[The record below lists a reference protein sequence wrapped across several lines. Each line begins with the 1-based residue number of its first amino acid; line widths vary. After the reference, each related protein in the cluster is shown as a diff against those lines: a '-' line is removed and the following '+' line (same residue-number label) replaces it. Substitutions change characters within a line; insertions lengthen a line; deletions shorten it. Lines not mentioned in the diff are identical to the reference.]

1 MSDRPSWIGKSLGG
15 RYRIDELLGQGGM
28 SAVYKAFDPNLKR
41 VVAIKIIHS
50 HLADDARF
58 ITRFEEEAK
67 AVAMLRHPNIVQVY
81 DFSHEGDVYYMV
93 QEFIAG
99 ETLQQRLKRLRESG
113 RTLGLAEAV
122 QYANQVAQ
130 AAGYAHQRGMVHRDI
145 KPANIMIDV
154 HDQAVLMDFGIV
166 KIAGGEQH
174 TATGAV
180 VGTALYLPPELIR
193 GEVPDPRSDIYSLG
207 VTLFES
213 LSGRPPFE
221 ADSAMTLL
229 MMHLNDPVPD
239 LRTLRPEAE
248 PALGRVIEKAMAK
261 GREQRYQTMEEFAT
275 ALKATLD
282 SSATVVELPAAGAV
296 ISEAP
301 ADSTTQPGLGAVE
314 KNQSTA
320 AIVPPAGESAGATQ
334 VAKPQSTPP
343 PPRKSVPL
351 AAWIAGGL
359 VVIALVALGI
369 FLVTRGQA
377 APDLPA
383 VVPTETGALAEATGA
398 PEPTL
403 AATDTPQPTATA
415 TLAPTHT
422 PEPTPTLG
430 LPPTATFPAG
440 VPFVFFK
447 SIALDDAGFYLVDYD
462 TLEYVEELPGT
473 HVHFFFDTVPPED
486 AGRPADGPWYVWGG
500 PRPFNRFRQVDRP
513 DEATQMCALVANPN
527 HGVQL
532 ESGNCMI
539 LPDVNAVTVLTD
551 TACLAGPSPEY
562 PVAAELAIAEV
573 ALVLGLSPDETY
585 WNVLNPLDNKSNCWL
600 PHDLTFFQGDLS
612 SLPLVEPPSL
622 EEAANPEGLFAEIQ
636 DISLDS
642 EGRYVVAYQ
651 TTGFT
656 EQLPGTHLH
665 FYFDN
670 VSSDDVGI
678 DGSGERRM
686 YGGPSPFTGFT
697 QAERPADA
705 SRMCVA
711 VANPDHSIIP
721 NSGNCFSLP

>member
-1 MSDRPSWIGKSLGG
+1 MSDRPSWIGKTLGG

-67 AVAMLRHPNIVQVY
+67 AVAQLRHPNIVQVY
-81 DFSHEGDVYYMV
+81 DFSHDGDVYYMV

-122 QYANQVAQ
+122 QYASQVAQ

-207 VTLFES
+207 VTLFET
-213 LSGRPPFE
+213 LSGKPPFE

-239 LRTLRPEAE
+239 LRTLRPDAQ

-261 GREQRYQTMEEFAT
+261 GREQRYQSMDEFAS

-282 SSATVVELPAAGAV
+282 SSATFVELPAAGV
-296 ISEAP
+296 VVSEGTQEA
-301 ADSTTQPGLGAVE
+301 ATQPGISAAN
-314 KNQSTA
+314 KNQMPVPVDFVTHETA
-320 AIVPPAGESAGATQ
+320 GVSQ
-334 VAKPQSTPP
+334 VSTPQTGMETSK
-343 PPRKSVPL
+343 RKVPL
-351 AAWIAGGL
+351 VAWIAGGL
-359 VVIALVALGI
+359 VLIALVALGI
-369 FLVTRGQA
+369 FLLSRGPA

-383 VVPTETGALAEATGA
+383 AQPTATGA
-398 PEPTL
+398 QAQTTGTPEATL

-415 TLAPTHT
+415 TLAPTNT

-430 LPPTATFPAG
+430 LPPTPTFPAG

-447 SIALDDAGFYLVDYD
+447 SIALDDAGFYIVDYD

-532 ESGNCMI
+532 ESGNCII
-539 LPDVNAVTVLTD
+539 LPDVNAVTVLAD

-562 PVAAELAIAEV
+562 PVAAELAISEV
-573 ALVLGLSPDETY
+573 ALVLGLSPDETH
-585 WNVLNPLDNKSNCWL
+585 WNVLNPLDHKTNCWL

-622 EEAANPEGLFAEIQ
+622 EKITNPEGLFVEIQ

-678 DGSGERRM
+678 DGSGDRKM
-686 YGGPSPFTGFT
+686 YGGPSPYTGYT

-705 SRMCVA
+705 SRICVA
-711 VANPDHSIIP
+711 VANPDHTIIP
-721 NSGNCFSLP
+721 NSGNCVNLP